1 MCLEAEAELIPE
13 PPCLF
18 CVYMDSGQGEDRERG
33 TSLVLVYAAWI
44 LVAAECTTQLPF
56 LM

>member
-1 MCLEAEAELIPE
+1 MCLEAEVELIPE
-13 PPCLF
+13 LHCLF
-18 CVYMDSGQGEDRERG
+18 CVHMDSRQGEDKERG

-44 LVAAECTTQLPF
+44 SVAAECTTQLPF